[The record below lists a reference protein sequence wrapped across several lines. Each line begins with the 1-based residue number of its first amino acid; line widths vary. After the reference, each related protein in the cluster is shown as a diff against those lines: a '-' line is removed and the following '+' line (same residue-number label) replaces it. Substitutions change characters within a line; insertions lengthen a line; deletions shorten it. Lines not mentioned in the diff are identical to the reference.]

1 MAKFIKGLVLC
12 REFFHE
18 EAEPILKKQY
28 PELRYSA
35 GLIGYGSDVLG
46 YDDPVS
52 RDHMWGPR
60 FYLFL
65 QEKDLTLKSD
75 LIDLFARNLPYAYKG
90 YSKMAQLSRP
100 LY

>member
-1 MAKFIKGLVLC
+1 MAKFIKGLALC

-52 RDHMWGPR
+52 RDHMWGTA
-60 FYLFL
+60 FL
-65 QEKDLTLKSD
+65 LVFTRKGFDAEK
-75 LIDLFARNLPYAYKG
+75 
-90 YSKMAQLSRP
+90 
-100 LY
+100 